1 MAAGINT
8 VAISGNLTKDPE
20 LRHLPSGTSICNMRV
35 AVNAREKIDGDWQD
49 RANYFNVT
57 VWGAHGENCAK
68 YLERGRGVMVSGR
81 LRWREWEAQDGSK
94 RQDVEIVADQVVF
107 MPGKDKDG
115 DRDGSSRSESSGGGG
130 SYGVPSSQP
139 AAPAPSP
146 ADQDDD
152 IPFTFLDTFDPMM
165 L

>member
-8 VAISGNLTKDPE
+8 VAVSGNLTKDPE
-20 LRHLPSGTSICNMRV
+20 LRHLPSGTSICMMRV
-35 AVNAREKIDGDWQD
+35 AVNAREKIDGEWQD

-68 YLERGRGVMVSGR
+68 YLERGRGIMVSGR
-81 LRWREWEAQDGSK
+81 LRWREWEANDGSK

-107 MPGKDKDG
+107 MPSKDG
-115 DRDGSSRSESSGGGG
+115 NERSGGSRESSSGRGGGDG

-139 AAPAPSP
+139 AAPTTAPIQ
-146 ADQDDD
+146 DDDD
-152 IPFTFLDTFDPMM
+152 IPF
-165 L
+165 

>member
-35 AVNAREKIDGDWQD
+35 AVNAREKIDGEWQD

-68 YLERGRGVMVSGR
+68 YLEKGRGVMVSGR
-81 LRWREWEAQDGSK
+81 LRWREWEANDGSK

-107 MPGKDKDG
+107 MPSKDG
-115 DRDGSSRSESSGGGG
+115 NERSGGSRQESSSGRGGDG

-139 AAPAPSP
+139 AAPAPAA
-146 ADQDDD
+146 ADDDD
-152 IPFTFLDTFDPMM
+152 IPF
-165 L
+165 